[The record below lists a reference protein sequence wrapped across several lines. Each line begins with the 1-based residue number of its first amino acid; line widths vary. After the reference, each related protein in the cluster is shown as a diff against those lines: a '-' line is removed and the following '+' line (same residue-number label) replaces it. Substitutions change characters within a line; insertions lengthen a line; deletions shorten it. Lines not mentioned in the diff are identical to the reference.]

1 MDSITIYILYE
12 LISKAGYTIKMADLE
27 RQYLSHPD
35 MGMLS
40 SITDTLNDFKIP
52 NEAAEI
58 NPSTIFEL
66 TEPFIAFIRHNQTE
80 QFVLITI
87 ANNKEIELFNGK
99 DKPFNISFTE
109 FENIFSG
116 IIVAIDSNAERNRL
130 TISLSS
136 PILFQLSG
144 VLAIV
149 YLIFFNHE
157 PNVSRLLYGVTAL
170 AGLAFS
176 ILLYAKALGANNALL
191 NRFCTLTKTTDC
203 NLVLQSGAAK
213 IGKYISLTDIGII
226 YFAFQCFYQLAN
238 HELSLLYAISIIAAL
253 FSFYSVYQQAV
264 VIKKWCP
271 LCLGVVG
278 ILLMQGVLAVSA
290 LSNISIQINYVFLTL
305 CILVLSALAWYFVKP
320 LIAKSNQL
328 KEKDIE
334 LLGFKRNY
342 HLFLPF
348 YISAPTIHD
357 DQLTD
362 TQQIIIGRKNAP
374 VQITLITN
382 PLCKAC
388 QKAHAV
394 LNVLLQQYPK
404 DLALRIVF
412 YVPFQNLHDPRT
424 MIAGWLVDTY
434 STDKQTGIDAI
445 EKWYADPDVKNFDNL
460 RIPIE
465 VIKMQQAFLQNH
477 SEWCLEKQL
486 TLTPILLLNN
496 KLFPLIYRTEDLP
509 YHIEAVIDFE
519 RKMYSDVHSS
529 VQPTAV
535 LASNT

>member
-1 MDSITIYILYE
+1 MDLKTINILKT
-12 LISKAGYTIKMADLE
+12 LLTQAGYSIKVADLE

-40 SITDTLNDFKIP
+40 SITDTLNDLKIP
-52 NEAAEI
+52 NQAAQI
-58 NPSTIFEL
+58 SPSTVLEL

-87 ANNKEIELFNGK
+87 ANNKVIELFNGK

-116 IIVAIDSNAERNRL
+116 IIVAIDRNAERNRL

-144 VLAIV
+144 VLAIG

-157 PNVSRLLYGVTAL
+157 PNVSRLLYGITAL

-176 ILLYAKALGANNALL
+176 ILLYAKAVGANNALL

-226 YFAFQCFYQLAN
+226 YFAFQCFYLLVN
-238 HELSLLYAISIIAAL
+238 HELSLLYVISIVAAL

-278 ILLMQGVLAVSA
+278 V
-290 LSNISIQINYVFLTL
+290 
-305 CILVLSALAWYFVKP
+305 LVLQGALALTQIANASITLHNVLHIISLLVLPVFIWFYVKP
-320 LIAKSNQL
+320 LIEKSKEL
-328 KEKDIE
+328 KENTIE

-348 YISAPTIHD
+348 YKNAPAIQD

-362 TQQIIIGRKNAP
+362 THQIIIGRKNAP

-394 LNVLLQQYPK
+394 LNILLQQYPK

-412 YVPFQNLHDPRT
+412 YVPYQNLHDPRT

-434 STDKQTGIDAI
+434 FTNKHTGIDAI
-445 EKWYADPDVKNFDNL
+445 EKWYADPDVKKFDNL
-460 RIPIE
+460 KIPIE
-465 VIKMQQAFLQNH
+465 VIKRQQTFLQNH
-477 SEWCLEKQL
+477 SEWCIEQRL

-496 KLFPLIYRTEDLP
+496 KLFPLIYRTEDLQ
-509 YHIEAVIDFE
+509 YHIEVILEYE
-519 RKMYSDVHSS
+519 RGVYSEVFSS
-529 VQPTAV
+529 VQPTTV